1 VKIAETRLGTGTMT
15 GKRTVRITIERDR
28 VWIIRQCGSLTRNWC
43 EQCASEVE
51 FVSMEQAIA
60 LTGRTADEIR
70 HSVLAAKLHT
80 DSGGGQTMRIC
91 LRSLL
96 EAAPVL
102 KSFDAS
108 QAS

>member
-1 VKIAETRLGTGTMT
+1 MT
-15 GKRTVRITIERDR
+15 NKRTIRITIEHDR
-28 VWIIRQCGSLTRNWC
+28 VWIIHQCGSLSRSWC
-43 EQCASEVE
+43 ELCGKEVE

-70 HSVLAAKLHT
+70 HSALVDKLHT
-80 DSGGGQTMRIC
+80 TPAGENASLC

-96 EAAPVL
+96 EGLPLL
-102 KSFDAS
+102 KSLKAP

>member
-1 VKIAETRLGTGTMT
+1 VAR
-15 GKRTVRITIERDR
+15 KRTIRITVERDR
-28 VWIIRQCGSLTRNWC
+28 VWIVRQCGSLTRTWC
-43 EQCASEVE
+43 EGCTAEVE
-51 FVSMEQAIA
+51 FVSLEQAIA

-80 DSGGGQTMRIC
+80 ESGGGETMRIC

-96 EAAPVL
+96 EGVRVL
-102 KSFDAS
+102 KGFDET